1 MQVSDLRPRGTSRCR
16 PDVRGRPGRVAPLVA
31 SALALGLLIVSTAA
45 GAMPGLEAV
54 QVVTGPAGEQTY
66 TVTIQLL
73 AIMTAL
79 TLLPAALIMM
89 TAFTRIIVVLAILRQ
104 ALGTAQT
111 PSNQILLGLS
121 LFLTFFVMAPVFD
134 QMYVLAVEPY
144 LREEIGFAQALQLGV
159 EPLRVFMLEQTREPD
174 LVLFAELASR
184 EPAALTD
191 TVPLSVLMP
200 AFVTSEL
207 KTAFEIGF
215 LIFVPFLVV
224 DLVVASVL
232 MSMGMMMLS
241 PLIISFPFKIMLFV
255 LIDGWTLIVGT
266 LASSF
271 VV

>member
-104 ALGTAQT
+104 ALGTAAD
-111 PSNQILLGLS
+111 P
-121 LFLTFFVMAPVFD
+121 
-134 QMYVLAVEPY
+134 
-144 LREEIGFAQALQLGV
+144 LQ
-159 EPLRVFMLEQTREPD
+159 PD
-174 LVLFAELASR
+174 SAR
-184 EPAALTD
+184 PIT
-191 TVPLSVLMP
+191 
-200 AFVTSEL
+200 
-207 KTAFEIGF
+207 
-215 LIFVPFLVV
+215 
-224 DLVVASVL
+224 
-232 MSMGMMMLS
+232 
-241 PLIISFPFKIMLFV
+241 IS
-255 LIDGWTLIVGT
+255 
-266 LASSF
+266 
-271 VV
+271 